1 MLAMVIRAY
10 LMLIR
15 FDLFLSRDD
24 FRGLYDVVRQRP
36 CSAAERDDE
45 VTGRVCN
52 AVDLACV
59 WYWKHVLC
67 LQRSAVATCLLRDN
81 GVRGELVIG
90 AQQMPFRAHAW
101 VEVQGRVVNDT
112 SYTNEM
118 YLVLDRC

>member
-1 MLAMVIRAY
+1 MLPVVIRAY
-10 LMLIR
+10 IALIR

-24 FRGLYDVVRQRP
+24 FRGLYDAVRRRP
-36 CSAAERDDE
+36 CTTTKADGD
-45 VTGRVCN
+45 VLKTVCS
-52 AVDLACV
+52 AVDLACI

-81 GVRGELVIG
+81 GIPAELVIG